1 MTRWLGLSGIMP
13 RFRRALGALPAG
25 LALREQAAYV
35 ALTTFGAETVS
46 ETQGLVN
53 AGALAVL
60 TRCQPPT
67 WLCRPSAS
75 AVVHGTDLHS
85 IPTEPPAIICGP
97 GIVEVRRPET
107 GERLWA
113 DVASLG
119 WYAIGET
126 YYLLGLTYP
135 DGFVL
140 ARWTPRWTGGELEAE
155 LPEADHSPL
164 IDDVDAHH
172 EFARQ
177 AARYLIVLGLLAE
190 AETSP
195 LRIEIDRRERGTR
208 HVYLGEQ
215 TVQSR
220 EGAAGEDPID
230 GKVADAVI
238 VSGHLKRQRHGEG
251 RAQVKWIYVAGYSAR
266 RWFAPRWRVERRE
279 EPS

>member
-1 MTRWLGLSGIMP
+1 VTRWQGLGAIMP
-13 RFRRALGALPAG
+13 RLRRALDTLPAG
-25 LALREQAAYV
+25 LALREQAAHV

-85 IPTEPPAIICGP
+85 IPTEPPTILRGP
-97 GIVEVRRPET
+97 GLVEVRRPET
-107 GERLWA
+107 GERLWG

-119 WYAIGET
+119 WYAINET
-126 YYLLGLTYP
+126 YFLMGLTYP

-140 ARWTPRWTGGELEAE
+140 ARWTPRWSGGELEAE
-155 LPEADHSPL
+155 LPSADHSPL

-195 LRIEIDRRERGTR
+195 LRIEIDRRDRRTKHIYFDDAIR
-208 HVYLGEQ
+208 PPRAVDP
-215 TVQSR
+215 V
-220 EGAAGEDPID
+220 EDAVD
-230 GKVADAVI
+230 GRIADAVI